1 LNTWRL
7 SDLIHREEENM
18 RRIPII
24 IALTILSL
32 TTSVAFGQTL
42 GAVLSA
48 SQETPPTTTP
58 GFGNATVTFDATRAN
73 ITVTITV
80 ANLGS
85 PINNFHIHEGAAG
98 VAGPVVINLIGL
110 GGTFNNGTM
119 TGTFPVASDVAQ
131 RMVQNPGNFYVNVHT
146 VAFPGGAIR
155 GQLAFNNGGSIAYAA
170 ELRGANE
177 VPPTGSSAFG
187 SSFVTFDPIN
197 NNLTWEVNTSG
208 IASPTLSHI
217 HRGAAGVS
225 GPVIINFATSASQI
239 LNGRTS
245 GTVSVASLGA
255 SDLTALASAST
266 ANGYYVNV
274 HSVAFGA
281 GEIRG
286 QLVPANEYDVPVAGR
301 VTNGLGQ
308 TFVTDVRIFNPSYT
322 TSTVALVEYL
332 TGGTTAAA
340 SLVVNLAPRGT
351 AALDDIG
358 GPGGL
363 NVVGTTGALRISS
376 AAQLVATS
384 RIYADLRA
392 SGKGTLGQFVPA
404 EPRAS
409 ALRRGVLTQLSN
421 HSDLSSGLRTNIGFF
436 NPNSAAITVR
446 LELRDGT
453 GALLGTNTLALP
465 PQAQQQNGIGV
476 YFPGVDVSNATNMTL
491 SFDAAAPIFGY
502 AAVNDNVS
510 ADSSYVAA
518 ISDVGVSANQ

>member
-1 LNTWRL
+1 
-7 SDLIHREEENM
+7 M

-24 IALTILSL
+24 IALTIISL

-42 GAVLSA
+42 GAVLTA
-48 SQETPPTTTP
+48 SQETPPTTTS

-110 GGTFNNGTM
+110 GGVFVNGTM
-119 TGTFPVASDVAQ
+119 TVTVPVAADVAL
-131 RMVQNPGNFYVNVHT
+131 RMVQNPANFYVNVHT
-146 VAFPGGAIR
+146 VAFPGGAVR
-155 GQLAFNNGGSIAYAA
+155 GQLAYVSGGPIPYAA

-208 IASPTLSHI
+208 IVSPTLSHI
-217 HRGAAGVS
+217 HRGAAGVA
-225 GPVIINFATSASQI
+225 GPVIINFATSAAQI
-239 LNGRTS
+239 PNGRTN
-245 GTVSVASLGA
+245 GTISVATLGS

-274 HSVAFGA
+274 HSAAFGS

-286 QLVPANEYDVPVAGR
+286 QLVPANEYDIAVAGR

-322 TSTVALVEYL
+322 TATVALVEYL
-332 TGGTTAAA
+332 TGGATATA
-340 SLVVNLAPRGT
+340 SLVANIAPRGT
-351 AALDDIG
+351 AVLDDIG
-358 GPGGL
+358 GPSGL
-363 NVVGTTGALRISS
+363 NVVGTIGALRVTS
-376 AAQLVATS
+376 AVQLAVTS
-384 RIYADLRA
+384 RIYADLRS
-392 SGKGTLGQFVPA
+392 SGKGTLGQFVSA
-404 EPRAS
+404 EPRANG
-409 ALRRGVLTQLSN
+409 LRRGVLPQLSN
-421 HSDLSSGLRTNIGFF
+421 HADTTSGSRTNVGFF
-436 NPNSAAITVR
+436 NPNQSAVTVR
-446 LELRDGT
+446 LELRDNT
-453 GALLGTNTLALP
+453 GALVGQNTVTLSALS
-465 PQAQQQNGIGV
+465 QQQNGIAI
-476 YFPGVDVSNATNMTL
+476 YFPGVDLSNAANLTM
-491 SFDAAAPIFGY
+491 SFDAAAPVFGY

-518 ISDVGVSANQ
+518 ISDVGVAANQ